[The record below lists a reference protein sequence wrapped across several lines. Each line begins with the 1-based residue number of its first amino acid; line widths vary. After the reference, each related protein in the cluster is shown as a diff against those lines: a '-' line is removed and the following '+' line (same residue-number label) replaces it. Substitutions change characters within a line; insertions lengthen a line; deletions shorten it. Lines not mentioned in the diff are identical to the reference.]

1 MSKKDIE
8 RRKKFMLELLGD
20 PIYKPM
26 RLREIATLLR
36 LSKEEK
42 RDLYDILDELCD
54 EGKVSV
60 DHKGRY
66 EKVKGKWKKK
76 KDDRY
81 YDDRREDYGADY
93 GVKKKDKNK
102 DKNRDK
108 DKEKGRDWEKDKKKE
123 KTKDRGREKDRD
135 KKYRRNRDRDFSD
148 EDYGYEDE
156 YLEGTQAEGTFIGH
170 PKGFGFVEI
179 EGQDEDV
186 FIPESDTGT
195 AMHQDKVRIIIRDG
209 QKEGKRKEGVVV
221 KVLERGMPEIVG
233 TYQLNRDFGFVISDN
248 PKFSKDIFIPR
259 KEAAGIKN
267 GDKVIAVITDYGSRN
282 KNPEGK
288 IKENLGNIRTP
299 GTDILAIVKSFGIP
313 SEFPE
318 KVMKQAQRVPD
329 HVLDADRDGRLDLRH
344 LQTVTIDGEDAKDL
358 DDAISLTKE
367 GEIYHL
373 GVHIADVSNYV
384 QYNSALD
391 KEALKRGTSV
401 YLADRVVPMLPE
413 RLSNG
418 ICSLNQGEDRLA
430 LSCLMDINEKGKVVS
445 HQIAETV
452 INVDE
457 RMCYTDVK
465 NILED
470 TDEEAKKRYEALI
483 PMFFMMKELSGILR
497 NSRHHRGSI
506 DFDFPESKIIL
517 NAAGKAIDVKPYE
530 ANVATK
536 IIEDFML
543 MANETVAQEY
553 CTEEIPFVYRT
564 HDNPDPEKVESLLT
578 LLHNQGVK
586 IQKAKEEITPKEI
599 QQIIEGIEGL
609 PNEAMISRLVLRSM
623 KQAKYTT
630 ECSGH
635 FGLAAKYYC
644 HFTSPIRRYPDLQI
658 HRIIKDNL
666 RGRLMREGRTEH
678 YREILDEVARQSS
691 VCERRAD
698 EAERESDKLKKA
710 EYMSYHLDEEFEGI
724 ISGVT
729 GWGLYVELPNTVEG
743 LVHVNTL
750 RDDYYVFDQES
761 YELCGEMTRKVY
773 KLGDK
778 VRVRVADAD
787 KMLKTVDFEL
797 VSDVWDTDEE

>member
-1 MSKKDIE
+1 MKKKDIE
-8 RRKKFMLELLGD
+8 RRKKFILELLGD

-42 RDLYDILDELCD
+42 RDLYDVLDELCY

-60 DHKGRY
+60 DNKGRY

-81 YDDRREDYGADY
+81 YDDRKEEYADH
-93 GVKKKDKNK
+93 GKKKKDKLKDKNK
-102 DKNRDK
+102 DKTKEKSRGRNRDK
-108 DKEKGRDWEKDKKKE
+108 DFRDADNYKED
-123 KTKDRGREKDRD
+123 
-135 KKYRRNRDRDFSD
+135 
-148 EDYGYEDE
+148 
-156 YLEGTQAEGTFIGH
+156 YLEGTQAEGIFIGH

-179 EGQDEDV
+179 EGQDEDI

-267 GDKVIAVITDYGSRN
+267 GDKVIAVITDYGSKN

-313 SEFPE
+313 NEFPE

-329 HVLDADRDGRLDLRH
+329 HVLDADRDGRLDLRY

-367 GEIYHL
+367 GDIYHL

-530 ANVATK
+530 ANVATR

-599 QQIIEGIEGL
+599 QQIIESIEGL

-678 YREILDEVARQSS
+678 YAEILDEVARQSS

-710 EYMSYHLDEEFEGI
+710 EYMSYHLGEEFEGI

-750 RDDYYVFDQES
+750 RDDYYVFDQET
-761 YELCGEMTRKVY
+761 YELRGEMTKKVY
-773 KLGDK
+773 KFGDK
-778 VRVRVADAD
+778 VRIRVADAD

-797 VSDVWDTDEE
+797 VSNVWDDEQ

>member
-1 MSKKDIE
+1 MSKKDMD
-8 RRKKFMLELLGD
+8 RRKKFILELMGD
-20 PIYKPM
+20 PIYQPM
-26 RLREIATLLR
+26 RLREISSLLR

-42 RDLYDILDELCD
+42 RELYDVLDELCE

-60 DHKGRY
+60 DRKGRY

-81 YDDRREDYGADY
+81 YDDRREEYGSEY
-93 GVKKKDKNK
+93 GRKKKDKNK
-102 DKNRDK
+102 KDKN
-108 DKEKGRDWEKDKKKE
+108 KKE
-123 KTKDRGREKDRD
+123 QP
-135 KKYRRNRDRDFSD
+135 
-148 EDYGYEDE
+148 
-156 YLEGTQAEGTFIGH
+156 EGIQAEGTFIGH

-179 EGQDEDV
+179 EGQDEDI

-195 AMHQDKVRIIIRDG
+195 AMHQDKVRIIIRDEK
-209 QKEGKRKEGVVV
+209 KEGKRQEGVVV

-267 GDKVIAVITDYGSRN
+267 GDKVIAVITDYGSGN

-367 GEIYHL
+367 GDIYHL

-391 KEALKRGTSV
+391 REALKRGTSV

-452 INVDE
+452 INVNE

-470 TDEEAKKRYEALI
+470 TDEEAKKRYDALI

-599 QQIIEGIEGL
+599 QQIIESIEGL

-678 YREILDEVARQSS
+678 YAEILDEVARQSS

-710 EYMSYHLDEEFEGI
+710 EYMSYHLGEEFEGI

-750 RDDYYVFDQES
+750 RDDYYVFNQES
-761 YELCGEMTRKVY
+761 YELCGEMTKKVY

-778 VRVRVADAD
+778 VRVRVAEAD

-797 VSDVWDTDEE
+797 VSDIRDDEEEN